1 MKIILKFGTSTLIDE
16 KGNPKMNIFED
27 IASTVNRLKEDH
39 EITIVASGAAMIGS
53 KKLGFQH
60 RPKKIEELQVASSIG
75 QVALM
80 NSFIDSFDKFG
91 INISQ
96 VLLTKNI
103 LEDRKQ
109 YLNTKMTL
117 NLLIEKNIVP
127 VINENDTVS
136 TEELSYGDNDRLS
149 AMVAQIVQA
158 DKLIIFTDTEGL
170 FYANPEIVDNPGLVE
185 SIQYKSEQLEEI
197 LKTAGSKKGMGG
209 FATKIL
215 ASQIAGY
222 SGIDTHITDWDSN
235 SLELILS
242 GRNIGTHVLPATK
255 KIPSRKLW
263 IGFGMVSTGTI
274 TVDNGAEEA
283 LIKNNASLLY
293 KGIIHF
299 SEKINKGDCI
309 TIFNTEGSSI
319 AKGISDWNAED
330 IDEALKTNNSENSRP
345 VIHKD
350 NLIIL

>member
-1 MKIILKFGTSTLIDE
+1 MKIVLKFGTSTLIDK
-16 KGNPKMNIFED
+16 KGVPRINIFKD

-39 EITIVASGAAMIGS
+39 DITIVASGAAMIGA
-53 KKLGFQH
+53 KKLGFKH
-60 RPKKIEELQVASSIG
+60 RPKKIEELQVAASIG

-80 NSFIDSFDKFG
+80 NSFIGSFDKFG
-91 INISQ
+91 IHISQ

-103 LEDRKQ
+103 LEDRTQ

-170 FYANPEIVDNPGLVE
+170 FYANPELVDNPELVE

-197 LKTAGSKKGMGG
+197 LKTAGSNKGMGG
-209 FATKIL
+209 FTTKIL

-222 SGIDTHITDWDSN
+222 SGIDTHITDWSSN

-242 GRNIGTHVLPATK
+242 GRKIGTYISPSTK

-263 IGFGMVSTGTI
+263 IGFGMVSTGTL
-274 TVDNGAEEA
+274 TVDTGAEEA
-283 LIKNNASLLY
+283 LIKQNASLLY
-293 KGIIHF
+293 RGINHF

-309 TIFNTEGSSI
+309 TIFNTEGNPI
-319 AKGISDWNAED
+319 AKGISDWNSKD
-330 IDEALKTNNSENSRP
+330 IDEALQTNNSKNSIP